1 MRKRWQA
8 TSIRQAL
15 AQVPVVVLVGAR
27 RVGKTK
33 LAKSLTRGGSGHRD
47 LEDPAQQQV
56 AEEDP
61 AGFVRQEGR
70 LMVID
75 EAHRVPGVVSAV
87 WAAADGD
94 RCPGRY
100 LLTVSAGGLP
110 ASCVG
115 DLPDGVM
122 RAIRVRPLSQGEM
135 QERPPSFLGW
145 AFGRL
150 FRSKEG
156 DYGYLSAPGRVFMRD
171 DCLSRAM
178 RGGYPSALDIAD
190 EADREAWHRDHLDS
204 LLERDLVEVAG
215 MRRRRAMAELLS
227 RLAAWSSRQV
237 DVAKIGK
244 GLGLSRETLDG
255 YVSAAETVCL
265 IDRVPAWTAN
275 GDARTIRR
283 DRLFMGDSGL
293 MAALLGWRH
302 AQVRINGTFS
312 DMLLCTLAHNQL
324 AALVDAAGP
333 GHEMRHYLD
342 QSGRKVDF
350 VVTNPDG
357 NVLGINVS
365 GAVLVKERDA
375 RHLRWFE
382 ENRVGRS
389 RFTGLVL
396 HVGGGVHRLAENVW
410 GIPLPDL
417 WRDERPASAAP

>member
-8 TSIRQAL
+8 TNIRQAL
-15 AQVPVVVLVGAR
+15 AQAPAVVLVGAR
-27 RVGKTK
+27 RAGKTK
-33 LAKSLTRGGSGHRD
+33 LAKSFARNGSGHRD

-87 WAAADGD
+87 WAAADED
-94 RCPGRY
+94 RRPGRY
-100 LLTVSAGGLP
+100 LLTVSAEDLP
-110 ASCVG
+110 APCVG
-115 DLPDGVM
+115 ELPDGLM
-122 RAIRVRPLSQGEM
+122 RTIRVRPLSQGEV
-135 QERPPSFLGW
+135 QERPPFFLSW
-145 AFGRL
+145 AFDRL
-150 FRSKEG
+150 FRSREG
-156 DYGYLSAPGRVFMRD
+156 EHSYLSAPGRVFMRD
-171 DCLSRAM
+171 DCLLRAM
-178 RGGYPSALDIAD
+178 RGGYPNALDIAG
-190 EADREAWHRDHLDS
+190 EADREAWHRDCLAS
-204 LLERDLVEVAG
+204 LLEHDLAEVAG
-215 MRRRRAMAELLS
+215 MRRRSAMAGLLS
-227 RLAAWSSRQV
+227 RLAAWSSRQI

-255 YVSAAETVCL
+255 YVSAAEAVCL

-293 MAALLGWRH
+293 MAAVLGWSH
-302 AQVRINGTFS
+302 AQVRINGAFS
-312 DMLLCTLAHNQL
+312 DMLLCTLVHNQL
-324 AALVDAAGP
+324 VALVDAAGP
-333 GHEMRHYLD
+333 GHEMRHYRD

-357 NVLGINVS
+357 GVLGINVS

-375 RHLRWFE
+375 RHLRWFG
-382 ENRVGRS
+382 ENRVGQS

-417 WRDERPASAAP
+417 WRDERPASTVP